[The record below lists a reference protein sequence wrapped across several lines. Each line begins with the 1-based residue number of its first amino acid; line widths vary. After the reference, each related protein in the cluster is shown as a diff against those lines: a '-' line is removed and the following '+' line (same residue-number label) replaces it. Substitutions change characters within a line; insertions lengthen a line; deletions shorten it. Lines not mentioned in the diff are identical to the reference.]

1 MQMLRANDI
10 KAIAAALT
18 LVWGRSVSAQGP
30 AAATP
35 DELYRHRD
43 NLASARRAA
52 DLWAAR
58 AETAFEPAWKLS
70 RVSYWLGTQSPASE
84 RRAALERGVRAGET
98 AVRLAPDRPEGHFWL
113 AANLGELA
121 ESGAMQG
128 LKYRGRIR
136 DELERVRAIQPGW
149 QGGSAEAALGQ
160 WYFEVPG
167 LLGGSHK
174 KAEELL
180 RRALTY
186 DPENRAALSFLAEVL
201 ASGGRREDARA
212 LLRRVIDA
220 PDDPEWMPENNDFK
234 KKAMARL
241 RTLGGA

>member
-1 MQMLRANDI
+1 MRAGIVTAGMLP
-10 KAIAAALT
+10 AL
-18 LVWGRSVSAQGP
+18 WGVATVSVAGQAP
-30 AAATP
+30 ATETA
-35 DELYRHRD
+35 DQLYRHRED
-43 NLASARRAA
+43 LASARRAA
-52 DLWAAR
+52 DLWAAG
-58 AETAFEPAWKLS
+58 AATGFEPAWKLS
-70 RVSYWLGTQSPASE
+70 RASYWLGTQAPASE
-84 RRAALERGVRAGET
+84 RRARLERGVRAGET

-113 AANLGELA
+113 AANMGELA

-160 WYFEVPG
+160 WYFEVPRM
-167 LLGGSHK
+167 LGGSHT

-201 ASGGRREDARA
+201 ASDRRRADARA

-220 PDDPEWMPENNDFK
+220 PDDPEWMPENDDFK

-241 RTLGGA
+241 RTLGGE